1 MFPRQQIKR
10 PIEAG
15 VFPVRAGV
23 FLTNFSRMKFKR
35 CIPRESGGVSGKEV
49 ATISIW
55 DDDYY
60 DYYDEYHPFDDENF
74 KSGRDFEIYCVRL
87 LQANG
92 FSSVRR
98 TGESADHGVD
108 ILAVKDGKLYAV
120 QCKLRSNSTIPRS
133 AIAEIY
139 TGKALYGADEGILM
153 TNSELTRPAY
163 QDAMRLG
170 ITVWTTFYLRLL
182 SDNIE

>member
-1 MFPRQQIKR
+1 M
-10 PIEAG
+10 
-15 VFPVRAGV
+15 
-23 FLTNFSRMKFKR
+23 
-35 CIPRESGGVSGKEV
+35 VSIGF
-49 ATISIW
+49 W
-55 DDDYY
+55 DYDDW
-60 DYYDEYHPFDDENF
+60 DQFDEYHPFDDENF
-74 KSGRDFEIYCVRL
+74 KSGRDFELYCVRL
-87 LQANG
+87 LQCTG
-92 FSSVRR
+92 FSNVRR
-98 TGESADHGVD
+98 TSESADHGVD
-108 ILAVKDGKLYAV
+108 ILAEKDGKLYAV

-139 TGKALYGADEGILM
+139 TGKTLYGADEGILM

>member
-1 MFPRQQIKR
+1 
-10 PIEAG
+10 
-15 VFPVRAGV
+15 
-23 FLTNFSRMKFKR
+23 
-35 CIPRESGGVSGKEV
+35 V

-60 DYYDEYHPFDDENF
+60 DYCDEFHPFDNEEF
-74 KSGRDFEIYCVRL
+74 KTGRDFELYCARL
-87 LQANG
+87 LQCNG
-92 FSSVRR
+92 FSNVRR

-139 TGKALYGADEGILM
+139 TGKTLYGADEGILM

-170 ITVWTTFYLRLL
+170 ITVWDTFHLRMMSDYLE
-182 SDNIE
+182 DE

>member
-1 MFPRQQIKR
+1 M
-10 PIEAG
+10 
-15 VFPVRAGV
+15 
-23 FLTNFSRMKFKR
+23 
-35 CIPRESGGVSGKEV
+35 VSIGF
-49 ATISIW
+49 W
-55 DDDYY
+55 DYDDWGQF
-60 DYYDEYHPFDDENF
+60 DEYHPFDDENF

-87 LQANG
+87 LQCNG
-92 FSSVRR
+92 FSNVRR

-133 AIAEIY
+133 AVAEIY
-139 TGKALYGADEGILM
+139 TGKTLYGADEGILM

-170 ITVWTTFYLRLL
+170 ITVWTNFYLRLL

>member
-1 MFPRQQIKR
+1 M
-10 PIEAG
+10 
-15 VFPVRAGV
+15 
-23 FLTNFSRMKFKR
+23 
-35 CIPRESGGVSGKEV
+35 

-60 DYYDEYHPFDDENF
+60 DYYDEFHPFDSEEF
-74 KSGRDFEIYCVRL
+74 KTGRDFEIYCVRL

-98 TGESADHGVD
+98 TSESADHGVD
-108 ILAVKDGKLYAV
+108 ILAEKDGKLYAV
-120 QCKLRSNSTIPRS
+120 QCKLRTSSSVPRS
-133 AIAEIY
+133 AIAEIF

-153 TNSELTRPAY
+153 TNSNLTRPAHM
-163 QDAMRLG
+163 DAMRLG

>member
-1 MFPRQQIKR
+1 M
-10 PIEAG
+10 
-15 VFPVRAGV
+15 
-23 FLTNFSRMKFKR
+23 
-35 CIPRESGGVSGKEV
+35 VSIGF
-49 ATISIW
+49 W
-55 DDDYY
+55 DYDDWGQF
-60 DYYDEYHPFDDENF
+60 DEYHPFDDENF

-87 LQANG
+87 LQCNG
-92 FSSVRR
+92 FSNVRR

-108 ILAVKDGKLYAV
+108 ILAVKDGKLYAI

-133 AIAEIY
+133 AVAEIY
-139 TGKALYGADEGILM
+139 TGKTLYGADEGILM

-170 ITVWTTFYLRLL
+170 ITVWTNFYLRLL